1 MTTRGTLRVYLG
13 MAPGVGKTYSMLGEG
28 QRRKARGGDVVV
40 AYIETYG
47 RPRTEE
53 MLRGLE
59 VAPRRTLTYRGA
71 TFTEMDLDA
80 VLARRPQVALVDEL
94 AHSNVPGSKHDKRWQ
109 DVEELLDAGITVIS
123 TVNVQHLESLNDVVE
138 RITGAKQRET
148 VPDEVVRRA
157 DQVELVDITPGGAPP
172 ADGPRQ
178 HLPGREDRRLPDELL
193 PHRQPDGLT

>member
-13 MAPGVGKTYSMLGEG
+13 MAPGAGKTYSMLSEG
-28 QRRKARGGDVVV
+28 QRRKARGSDVVV
-40 AYIETYG
+40 AYVETYG
-47 RPRTEE
+47 RRKTEE

-59 VAPRRTLTYRGA
+59 VMPRRTITYRGA

-94 AHSNVPGSKHDKRWQ
+94 AHTNVPGSKHAKRWQ

-138 RITGAKQRET
+138 RITGVKQR
-148 VPDEVVRRA
+148 
-157 DQVELVDITPGGAPP
+157 
-172 ADGPRQ
+172 
-178 HLPGREDRRLPDELL
+178 
-193 PHRQPDGLT
+193 